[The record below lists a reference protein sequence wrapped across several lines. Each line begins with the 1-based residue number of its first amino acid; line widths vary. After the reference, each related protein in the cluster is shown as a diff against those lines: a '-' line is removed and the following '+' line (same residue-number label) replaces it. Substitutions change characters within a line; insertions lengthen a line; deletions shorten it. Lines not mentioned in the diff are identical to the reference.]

1 MPKTSKPDV
10 TAMQIDVPLFDI
22 FEAIFGDDNKK
33 KSKALEAE
41 ADLIDDMLNSES
53 LKERLEMAKAFTN
66 DPAKNYGVAY
76 LVLARESES
85 ESASGQKEQEK
96 NYRAAIE
103 AFTKELNKSPF
114 PYRVSENL
122 TAAVT
127 IELANTLWNSGRT
140 DEAIEL
146 VKAID
151 TELLSD
157 VILDKRLFTY
167 LVYLVCTGAYD
178 EAQKALEA
186 DQLPTEEW
194 LYFNALLKYKA
205 YGDSA
210 ISRSALTA
218 SLTETESIASW
229 LTRKLENIDTESYL
243 FSDMTY
249 ADLTRVAWE
258 ATDGALEWLAAHM
271 EKGLPRFGESEII
284 DEIRLKKW
292 QREFDMGESHVERE
306 DIKAAKRA
314 YKNAL
319 KEAEQLNDGGEGF
332 NVTCMALGALL
343 LETDGSL
350 DELVSSL
357 DKRIEWL
364 DSQDEKDFDLLARN
378 YYDLAD
384 TFLEIGEYNRAE
396 RCATKAVKFFERT
409 ANDTVPKIDHFE
421 GTQFL
426 EVLALALEAQ
436 DKYSETKERVEQ
448 LISMKEKFLG
458 KKHLSLV
465 DYLKAHKR
473 CLHELNQHKEEQ
485 AVLERLIE
493 IDGVYDLEE
502 EGNFECKLGGA

>member
-1 MPKTSKPDV
+1 MPKTSKIDV

-22 FEAIFGDDNKK
+22 FEAIFGDDTKK
-33 KSKALEAE
+33 KNKAIEAE
-41 ADLIDDMLNSES
+41 ADLIDDMLTSES

-96 NYRAAIE
+96 NYRAAID
-103 AFTKELNKSPF
+103 AFTQELEKKNF

-140 DEAIEL
+140 DEAIAML
-146 VKAID
+146 KDVN
-151 TELLSD
+151 TELLGD
-157 VILDKRLFTY
+157 VMKDKWLFTY
-167 LVYLVCTGAYD
+167 LVYLVCTGAD
-178 EAQKALEA
+178 EEALAALNA

-205 YGDSA
+205 FGDGA
-210 ISRSALTA
+210 LSRSALTA
-218 SLTETESIASW
+218 ALTETESIASW

-258 ATDGALEWLAAHM
+258 ATDGAMEWLAAHM
-271 EKGLPRFGESEII
+271 EKGLPRFGESKVI

-292 QREFDMGESHVERE
+292 QREFDMGESHIERE
-306 DIKAAKRA
+306 DFKAAKQA
-314 YKNAL
+314 YKSAL

-343 LETDGSL
+343 LDTDGSL
-350 DELVSSL
+350 EELVTSL
-357 DKRIEWL
+357 DKRINWL
-364 DSQDEKDFDLLARN
+364 DSQDQTNFDQLARN

-384 TFLEIGEYNRAE
+384 TFLEIGEYTRAE
-396 RCATKAVKFFERT
+396 KCALKAVEFFEKT
-409 ANDTVPKIDHFE
+409 ANDSNPRIDHFE

-436 DKYSETKERVEQ
+436 DKYSETKDRVEQ
-448 LISMKEKFLG
+448 LISLKEKFLG
-458 KKHLSLV
+458 ENHLSLV
-465 DYLKAHKR
+465 DYLKAQKR
-473 CLHELNQHKEEQ
+473 CLHELDQHEEE
-485 AVLERLIE
+485 AVVLERLID
-493 IDGVYDLEE
+493 IDCVYDISE
-502 EGNFECKLGGA
+502 EGNFDCKQGK